1 MEFTWF
7 RCCVI
12 HFFLVLFLNTL
23 QFVCVCVQ
31 CFYRLQAWKKPDF
44 CFFIENFDISIF
56 FPLFLK
62 EIHKSYLVICFLTEI
77 KIVQGLSSTSREI
90 PGQKFHLLPL
100 LYAWLC
106 IAFPWGRN
114 QKYEWRSGEWTMT
127 AFLPLV
133 WVHLLFLI

>member
-44 CFFIENFDISIF
+44 CFFIENFNDDGF
-56 FPLFLK
+56 
-62 EIHKSYLVICFLTEI
+62 
-77 KIVQGLSSTSREI
+77 
-90 PGQKFHLLPL
+90 
-100 LYAWLC
+100 
-106 IAFPWGRN
+106 IAVNSFGETWWDNGR
-114 QKYEWRSGEWTMT
+114 
-127 AFLPLV
+127 
-133 WVHLLFLI
+133 FLIPFDEYWNIYSTYAIVDHDDTGKLESLVYEKQYQKAIELGITNWTRPDDPASRREVAVMVYRAMKK